1 MLGRCVNTASPHTL
15 LTPHHL
21 THLQSISID
30 LDLVLHLHV
39 SCSDAASNDHMR
51 VAVIFRTLLQ
61 EVEKSGNGRKKCC
74 SSTGSS
80 TCNDGRR

>member
-1 MLGRCVNTASPHTL
+1 VEERGGGEEGPSPTDVAV
-15 LTPHHL
+15 
-21 THLQSISID
+21 SID

-51 VAVIFRTLLQ
+51 LVVILRTLLQ
-61 EVEKSGNGRKKCC
+61 DVEKSGNGRKKCS